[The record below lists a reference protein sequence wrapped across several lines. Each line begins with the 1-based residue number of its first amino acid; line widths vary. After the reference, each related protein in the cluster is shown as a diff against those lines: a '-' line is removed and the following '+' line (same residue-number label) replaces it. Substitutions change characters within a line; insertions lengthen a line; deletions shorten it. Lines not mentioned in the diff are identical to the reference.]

1 MGRLRRRR
9 RRLQRLRR
17 LRGATGTAM
26 RRLQLLLAAAVMT
39 VGWRLQRQRLQ
50 RQRLQRQ
57 RLQRRRL
64 RVQQA
69 VTVSLVQQAR
79 GPLVASAAAES
90 VGLAW

>member
-1 MGRLRRRR
+1 MSMGRLRRR

-50 RQRLQRQ
+50 RQRLQR
-57 RLQRRRL
+57 RRL

>member
-1 MGRLRRRR
+1 MGRRRRR

-17 LRGATGTAM
+17 LRGATGAAM
-26 RRLQLLLAAAVMT
+26 GRLQLLLAAAVMT
-39 VGWRLQRQRLQ
+39 VGWRLQ

-79 GPLVASAAAES
+79 GPQVASAAAES

>member
-1 MGRLRRRR
+1 MSMGRLRRR

-26 RRLQLLLAAAVMT
+26 GRLQLLLAAAVMT
-39 VGWRLQRQRLQ
+39 VGWRLQ

>member
-1 MGRLRRRR
+1 MSMGRLRRRRR

-50 RQRLQRQ
+50 RQRLQR
-57 RLQRRRL
+57 RRL